1 MSGNNTGIGAEV
13 LAAVES
19 LGQATIHDLCAEL
32 PHWGQKE
39 IKDSIR
45 HHVHKSKLLR
55 CVGTKVVP
63 SESEKMHARKTNT
76 LRVWQS
82 TRKPEDRQLIAEHV
96 VRSALAQR
104 RPEVLWLLGS
114 ASAPLASLNGGA

>member
-32 PHWGQKE
+32 PHRGQKE

-63 SESEKMHARKTNT
+63 CHSTKTARKWTT
-76 LRVWQS
+76 LCVWQS
-82 TRKPEDRQLIAEHV
+82 TRKPADKPLSADDI
-96 VRSALAQR
+96 VRSALSR
-104 RPEVLWLLGS
+104 R
-114 ASAPLASLNGGA
+114 GAIDAVWFGVAAECRV